1 MLVFFPRNLTF
12 LDPSLL
18 TIPGMKQ
25 AVCLETL
32 GTFCDYLDPL
42 VDPQYIVEINR
53 QLTSARSLLANIIS
67 IKKSINNFPHD
78 KLINSVIEKKCIE
91 IDEIIAP
98 FLDIGDIVQNRP
110 ILIEYDKFLE
120 TLMNNLHNC
129 IMSHSVHIKVTNI
142 LLKDMRNR
150 MSELQSMNLNTQFNL
165 YHEQLYLEQKIL
177 NFDDDLNLRNC
188 ARTNLWHSMNFEK
201 LTKSFCTL
209 EKAQKGNDSLN
220 QLKKKG
226 RTGGYSRL

>member
-1 MLVFFPRNLTF
+1 
-12 LDPSLL
+12 
-18 TIPGMKQ
+18 
-25 AVCLETL
+25 
-32 GTFCDYLDPL
+32 
-42 VDPQYIVEINR
+42 
-53 QLTSARSLLANIIS
+53 
-67 IKKSINNFPHD
+67 
-78 KLINSVIEKKCIE
+78 
-91 IDEIIAP
+91 
-98 FLDIGDIVQNRP
+98 
-110 ILIEYDKFLE
+110 
-120 TLMNNLHNC
+120 MNNLHNC